1 MVKTGKIGGLRSA
14 FSSSSKSIV
23 SKKRPSSTPITSGN
37 SVTRSGLRNSH
48 INLDVEEKCETPT
61 QQNCV
66 VPTFP
71 LVKSKEWKV
80 VRSID
85 AGVVYVYERQ
95 SSRNDGYKNY
105 ILFETI
111 DGNSY
116 YPRKYEK
123 CFHSEFSFNN
133 PSFRIGGFHSSFDI
147 DSDIDEADAEPFVV
161 GTEFDVINDFT
172 KEKSRFRFTGFN
184 IQGNG
189 KRYLFDIIV

>member
-1 MVKTGKIGGLRSA
+1 MVKTPKIGGLRSA
-14 FSSSSKSIV
+14 FFSSSPKRIV
-23 SKKRPSSTPITSGN
+23 SKERPSSTPITLGN
-37 SVTRSGLRNSH
+37 SVTRSGLRYSP
-48 INLDVEEKCETPT
+48 INLDVGEKCETPT

-66 VPTFP
+66 VSTFP
-71 LVKSKEWKV
+71 V

-85 AGVVYVYERQ
+85 TGVVYVYERQ

-111 DGNSY
+111 DGDSY
-116 YPRKYEK
+116 YPRKYER
-123 CFHSEFSFNN
+123 CFHSEFSFKN
-133 PSFRIGGFHSSFDI
+133 PSFRIGGSHSSFDI
-147 DSDIDEADAEPFVV
+147 DSDIDEEADAEPFVV

-184 IQGNG
+184 IHGNG